1 MASAIPGLSTQ
12 TFARDYVLKFGG
24 AEVQAHFFGRGHTGD
39 DTMVYFPDLEVV
51 MVSDQITD
59 GTPIVDFA
67 NGGSAPEWSWANFSR

>member
-1 MASAIPGLSTQ
+1 
-12 TFARDYVLKFGG
+12 
-24 AEVQAHFFGRGHTGD
+24 
-39 DTMVYFPDLEVV
+39 VYFPDLEVV